1 MLVRYPR
8 MWTPPKNLA
17 SRFGRRPV
25 VVAIRTDDERVTIE
39 RSDREEP
46 LSFCWRDV
54 EEIQT
59 FKLDLLTTDD
69 IRLAFRVPDGWYEL
83 SEDHTGFME
92 VAEAMRAKF
101 PSIPEDWY
109 QEVMHP
115 AFATNQRTLWKRG

>member
-1 MLVRYPR
+1 
-8 MWTPPKNLA
+8 MWLPLKNIA
-17 SRFGRRPV
+17 SLLRRRPV
-25 VVAIRTDDERVTIE
+25 VVTLQMDDERVTIQ

-54 EEIQT
+54 EEIRT

-69 IRLAFRVPDGWYEL
+69 VRLAFRVSDGWYEL
-83 SEDHTGFME
+83 SEEHTGFME
-92 VAEAMRAKF
+92 LSEAMRAKF

-109 QEVMHP
+109 QEVMQP